1 MHIGLIIYGRLDT
14 ISGGYLYDRKLV
26 AHLRGQGDTV
36 EIISLPW
43 SQYGRHL
50 THNLSR
56 RLFERLRRAHFDLLL
71 QDELNHPSLF
81 WLNRRLQNAISYPL
95 ISIVHHLRCSEAR
108 PAWQNRFYR
117 WIEGQYLNSVDGFIY
132 NSQTTQ
138 TAVAQLLQQPK
149 PGIVAYPAGDRFQPA
164 ITAAAIAERAQESG
178 PLRLIFVGNLIPR
191 KGLHTLLAALAR
203 LPVESWELTVVGETA
218 VNPAYAHAIK
228 RQAAK
233 LNGQTHFLGAI
244 ADGDLAQQL
253 RCSHLLVVPSQ
264 YEGFGIVYLEAMSF
278 GLPAIASTA
287 GAAHEIISHETD
299 GFLINPDDAAALAE
313 HIRALHQNRA
323 RLTEM
328 GLAARQ
334 RFLAQPSWDNSMARI
349 RQFLLSQT
357 RNRYFAKSS
366 VSHKEKL

>member
-26 AHLRGQGDTV
+26 EYLRGQGDIV

-43 SQYGRHL
+43 SHYGRHL

-56 RLFERLRRAHFDLLL
+56 HLSNQLRRASLDLLL

-81 WLNRRLQNAISYPL
+81 WLNRNLSIPR

-108 PAWQNRFYR
+108 AAWQNRFYR
-117 WIEGQYLNSVDGFIY
+117 WIEMRYLNSVDGFIY
-132 NSQTTQ
+132 NSQTTK
-138 TAVAQLLQQPK
+138 TAVTQLLHAPQP
-149 PGIVAYPAGDRFQPA
+149 GVVAYPAGNRFQPA
-164 ITAAAIAERAQESG
+164 ITPATIAARAQENG

-191 KGLHTLLAALAR
+191 KGLHTLLTALAR

-218 VNPAYAHAIK
+218 VNPAYARAIK
-228 RQAAK
+228 RQAAQ
-233 LNGQTHFLGAI
+233 LNGQTRFLGAI
-244 ADGDLAQQL
+244 ADDDLAQQL
-253 RCSHLLVVPSQ
+253 RRSHLLVVPSQ

-278 GLPAIASTA
+278 GLPAIAATA
-287 GAAHEIISHETD
+287 GAAHEIIRHETD
-299 GFLINPDDAAALAE
+299 GFLINPGDAPALAA
-313 HIRALHQNRA
+313 HIRALHHNRA

-334 RFLAQPSWDNSMARI
+334 RFLAHPGWNDSMARI
-349 RQFLLSQT
+349 RQFLLAQLKTGFLIKNPVSQK
-357 RNRYFAKSS
+357 RN
-366 VSHKEKL
+366 HDD